1 MLCTVSRSEIGSF
14 QPVLT
19 RRVGTIEIRQL
30 LSATADN
37 TLILFLGAY
46 SPPMLFFGAECQC
59 DISKIPVTCHALAR
73 AFLLYSPARFI
84 DNKYLHSAIV
94 DLTTVVLFAPHR
106 SCGHRTFGHRNFPCH
121 ATGDIYLAIAEDC
134 GVKVPLGLPSAHG
147 AKRMTTGF
155 CTDFHTALSPW
166 WIPSSS
172 RGVFGGQIKVQEN
185 GIRIVGKAPNYWP

>member
-1 MLCTVSRSEIGSF
+1 MLCSVSRSEIGTF

-19 RRVGTIEIRQL
+19 RRVGTIEIRQQQTTHSYYSWEHIL
-30 LSATADN
+30 HRRSFLEQNANAT
-37 TLILFLGAY
+37 IQKY
-46 SPPMLFFGAECQC
+46 
-59 DISKIPVTCHALAR
+59 PVTCHALAR
-73 AFLLYSPARFI
+73 ALLLYSPAGFI
-84 DNKYLHSAIV
+84 DNKYLRSAIV

-155 CTDFHTALSPW
+155 CTDFHIALSPW

-172 RGVFGGQIKVQEN
+172 RGLFGGQIKVQEN